1 MELVTEHF
9 ASLFE
14 RFLVMYIRKL
24 RSLRAIE
31 FTACIGIAIQRLDF
45 NALTLQFAFILD
57 INSKSPINWTGS

>member
-1 MELVTEHF
+1 MELFTEHF

-14 RFLVMYIRKL
+14 GFLVMYIRKL

-45 NALTLQFAFILD
+45 
-57 INSKSPINWTGS
+57 KR